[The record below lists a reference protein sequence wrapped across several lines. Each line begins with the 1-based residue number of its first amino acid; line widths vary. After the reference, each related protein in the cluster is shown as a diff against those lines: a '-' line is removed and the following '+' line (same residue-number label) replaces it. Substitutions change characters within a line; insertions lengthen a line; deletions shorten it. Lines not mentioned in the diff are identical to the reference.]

1 MIRRLLVPVFTGLV
15 LPVLASCTS
24 SAATPSRGDA
34 IVSRSVEYLC
44 TNDQRIR
51 ATYLEYHGGSAT
63 FVVLHWNGNDYGLA
77 RAASAS
83 GARYAGLYGP
93 TPADDG
99 LQWWEAKGEAR
110 LDAFTGR
117 DFTDT
122 RPLLTGCK
130 PQL

>member
-1 MIRRLLVPVFTGLV
+1 VIRGLTVFASAVLV
-15 LPVLASCTS
+15 LRVLASCNPAS
-24 SAATPSRGDA
+24 STPNRWDA
-34 IVSRSVEYLC
+34 IVSRSVEYVC
-44 TNDQRIR
+44 NDGQPVR

-77 RAASAS
+77 RAISAS

-93 TPADDG
+93 TPSDDG

>member
-1 MIRRLLVPVFTGLV
+1 MIRSLAV
-15 LPVLASCTS
+15 LAFAIVALPSLASCDS
-24 SAATPSRGDA
+24 SSGTGNGGDA
-34 IVSRSVEYLC
+34 VVSRSIEYVC
-44 TNDQRIR
+44 TDNQQIR

-77 RAASAS
+77 RAISAS

-93 TPADDG
+93 TPADNG

-110 LDAFTGR
+110 LDTFTGKSF
-117 DFTDT
+117 DDT
-122 RPLLTGCK
+122 RPLLAGCK

>member
-1 MIRRLLVPVFTGLV
+1 MNRG
-15 LPVLASCTS
+15 LPVLAFAVLVQPLLASCGSS
-24 SAATPSRGDA
+24 SAMQDRGDTV
-34 IVSRSVEYLC
+34 VSRTVAYLC
-44 TNDQRIR
+44 ANDQRID

-77 RAASAS
+77 RAISAS

-93 TPADDG
+93 TPADYG

-117 DFTDT
+117 NFTDT